1 MLWSPSSRLSPQPV
15 KLPPAMLPRH
25 KGMALGGG
33 AVALWVAVASPLAL
47 RDRQYLTA
55 HMVQH
60 LLLTMIA
67 APLFLL
73 GATTIRPRIHAGFC
87 WLASTAVVIG
97 WHVPAL
103 FALGMQSKWW
113 HGLEHASF
121 FAAGLLFWW

>member
-15 KLPPAMLPRH
+15 KLPPAMLPSH
-25 KGMALGGG
+25 KVMALGGG

-47 RDRQYLTA
+47 VDHQYLTA

-60 LLLTMIA
+60 ILLTIIA
-67 APLFLL
+67 GSLFLL
-73 GATTIRPRIHAGFC
+73 GTNTIRPRIHAGFW

-103 FALGMQSKWW
+103 F
-113 HGLEHASF
+113 
-121 FAAGLLFWW
+121 